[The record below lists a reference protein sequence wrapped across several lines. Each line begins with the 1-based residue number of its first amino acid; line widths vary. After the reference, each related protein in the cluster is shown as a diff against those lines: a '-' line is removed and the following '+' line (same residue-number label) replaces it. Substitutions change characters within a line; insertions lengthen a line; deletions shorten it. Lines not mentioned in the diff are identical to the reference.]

1 MATETTPAK
10 TETKDDAPKA
20 GMNGKKILMWVI
32 SLVALAIVI
41 YVISRAWKKGQT
53 A

>member
-10 TETKDDAPKA
+10 TETTPEAPKA